1 MYTGQFI
8 YAGKRANLTVGNIL
22 PLGSMPEGTIV
33 SNVEE
38 KVGDR
43 GALGR
48 TSGNYVIVIGHNVDE
63 GKTRLKLPS
72 GAKKIVPSG
81 ARGMVGVVAGG
92 GRVDK
97 PILKA
102 GRAFHKYRV
111 KRNSW
116 PKTRG
121 VAMNPVDHVHGG
133 GNHQHI
139 GKASTVSRFSVP
151 GQKVGLIAARFVL
164 YQYSANS
171 LGGPVCFVVQTRS
184 RRVRSAWWHCLSP
197 VCAYHSKQRCSSQ
210 SFHLPKCPVIPF
222 TPAFA
227 FITHPVSF
235 IGLPLVLL
243 LGSMEMEW
251 MPQFANG

>member
-8 YAGKRANLTVGNIL
+8 YAGKKANLTVGNIL
-22 PLGSMPEGTIV
+22 PLGEMPEGTIV

-48 TSGNYVIVIGHNVDE
+48 TSGNYVIVIGHNTDE

-72 GAKKIVPSG
+72 GAKKIVPSS

-116 PKTRG
+116 PRTRG

-139 GKASTVSRFSVP
+139 GKASTVSRYSVP
-151 GQKVGLIAARFVL
+151 GQKVGLIAARCVFPL
-164 YQYSANS
+164 RINTDY
-171 LGGPVCFVVQTRS
+171 
-184 RRVRSAWWHCLSP
+184 RR
-197 VCAYHSKQRCSSQ
+197 
-210 SFHLPKCPVIPF
+210 
-222 TPAFA
+222 T
-227 FITHPVSF
+227 
-235 IGLPLVLL
+235 GLLRGTNKVK
-243 LGSMEMEW
+243 ET
-251 MPQFANG
+251 

>member
-1 MYTGQFI
+1 M
-8 YAGKRANLTVGNIL
+8 TVGNIL
-22 PLGSMPEGTIV
+22 PLGQMPEGTIV

-48 TSGNYVIVIGHNVDE
+48 TSGNYVIVIGHNPDE

-72 GAKKIVPSG
+72 GAKKVVPSS

-116 PKTRG
+116 PRTRG

-139 GKASTVSRFSVP
+139 GKASTVSRYAVP
-151 GQKVGLIAARFVL
+151 GQKVGLIAARYALFGINTNLQTYWSASWYEQGQGVLEWWSLHFVCRIYECHVIDNFMIFFIICL
-164 YQYSANS
+164 PGQY
-171 LGGPVCFVVQTRS
+171 L
-184 RRVRSAWWHCLSP
+184 
-197 VCAYHSKQRCSSQ
+197 
-210 SFHLPKCPVIPF
+210 
-222 TPAFA
+222 AF
-227 FITHPVSF
+227 PC
-235 IGLPLVLL
+235 
-243 LGSMEMEW
+243 
-251 MPQFANG
+251 

>member
-8 YAGKRANLTVGNIL
+8 YAGKKANLTVGNVL
-22 PLGSMPEGTIV
+22 PLGEMPEGTIV
-33 SNVEE
+33 TNVEE

-43 GALGR
+43 GALAR
-48 TSGNYVIVIGHNVDE
+48 TSGNYVIVIGHNADE

-72 GAKKIVPSG
+72 GAKKVVPSS

-116 PKTRG
+116 PRTRG

-139 GKASTVSRFSVP
+139 GKASTVSRYAVP
-151 GQKVGLIAARFVL
+151 GQKVGLIAARLVFIVSYANCLGVL
-164 YQYSANS
+164 
-171 LGGPVCFVVQTRS
+171 VCFVVQTRS
-184 RRVRSAWWHCLSP
+184 RRLKVVVALCCLVYECHRLINDVHHLSP
-197 VCAYHSKQRCSSQ
+197 KFCQDNVFLSHASC
-210 SFHLPKCPVIPF
+210 LPEKLDH
-222 TPAFA
+222 
-227 FITHPVSF
+227 ITINTF
-235 IGLPLVLL
+235 
-243 LGSMEMEW
+243 
-251 MPQFANG
+251 

>member
-8 YAGKRANLTVGNIL
+8 YAGKKANLTVGNIL
-22 PLGSMPEGTIV
+22 PLGEMPEGTIV

-48 TSGNYVIVIGHNVDE
+48 TSGNYVIVIGHNADE

-72 GAKKIVPSG
+72 GAKKIVPSS

-116 PKTRG
+116 PRTRG

-151 GQKVGLIAARFVL
+151 GQKVGLIAARFVP
-164 YQYSANS
+164 SHARANS
-171 LGGPVCFVVQTRS
+171 QTYGSTSWYKQDQGDLEWCCCILSSVYVYRRLINDTRLLNPHLFRRS
-184 RRVRSAWWHCLSP
+184 ITMAVSCPPRSNMSLNP
-197 VCAYHSKQRCSSQ
+197 Q
-210 SFHLPKCPVIPF
+210 S
-222 TPAFA
+222 
-227 FITHPVSF
+227 
-235 IGLPLVLL
+235 
-243 LGSMEMEW
+243 
-251 MPQFANG
+251 

>member
-8 YAGKRANLTVGNIL
+8 YAGKKANLTVGNIL
-22 PLGSMPEGTIV
+22 PLGEMPEGTIV

-43 GALGR
+43 GSLGR
-48 TSGNYVIVIGHNVDE
+48 TSGNYVIVIGHNADE

-72 GAKKIVPSG
+72 GAKKVVPSSS
-81 ARGMVGVVAGG
+81 RGMVGVVAGG

-97 PILKA
+97 PMLKA

-111 KRNSW
+111 KRNAW

-139 GKASTVSRFSVP
+139 GKASTVSRYAVP
-151 GQKVGLIAARFVL
+151 GQKVGLIAARFVRI
-164 YQYSANS
+164 SDITNS
-171 LGGPVCFVVQTRS
+171 VDVLVFFVVQTRS
-184 RRVRSAWWHCLSP
+184 RRLRCHRNAKYLHEIYKIFQRELFLWPIFHQQIPRGTFCVSRSRSNIFQFSCH
-197 VCAYHSKQRCSSQ
+197 RINSQ
-210 SFHLPKCPVIPF
+210 PSLLLPKTRF
-222 TPAFA
+222 
-227 FITHPVSF
+227 
-235 IGLPLVLL
+235 
-243 LGSMEMEW
+243 
-251 MPQFANG
+251 